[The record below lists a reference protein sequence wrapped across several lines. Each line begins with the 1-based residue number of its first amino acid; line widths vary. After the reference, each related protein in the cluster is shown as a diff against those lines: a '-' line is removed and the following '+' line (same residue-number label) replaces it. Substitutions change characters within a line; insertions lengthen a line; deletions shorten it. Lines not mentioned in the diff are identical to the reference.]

1 MEVDGRAAHDHH
13 PCAEERIDG
22 CHHPQAT
29 SHGVRVGVGHVQ
41 RVCGPIVHRSR
52 TERSADVSS
61 PRRSRSSSRS
71 IGSDERRPAS
81 SNLARLA
88 LRRSTTSSIDVTT
101 TGSTATSASVP
112 PVAATTLCNR
122 GEPRIDEAVLDPRQL
137 RHTDTASGAQLL
149 QREPS
154 GPASLPK
161 RGAGSYEQ
169 VIHVLYPITQTPFAL
184 ETYWLQD
191 GRSFRLEHRAWR
203 IPPVTVG

>member
-1 MEVDGRAAHDHH
+1 MAATTHRRRRTGSVLVSAMFTRVRPDRSPLQDRAL
-13 PCAEERIDG
+13 RR
-22 CHHPQAT
+22 
-29 SHGVRVGVGHVQ
+29 RVLPTAV
-41 RVCGPIVHRSR
+41 
-52 TERSADVSS
+52 AF
-61 PRRSRSSSRS
+61 SSRS

-112 PVAATTLCNR
+112 PVAATTRGNR
-122 GEPRIDEAVLDPRQL
+122 GEPRIDEAVLDPSQL
-137 RHTDTASGAQLL
+137 WHTDTASGAQLL

-161 RGAGSYEQ
+161 RGTGSYEQ

-184 ETYWLQD
+184 
-191 GRSFRLEHRAWR
+191 
-203 IPPVTVG
+203 